1 MADILLGSYSPESLV
16 VTMSKGNFNHRLT
29 GFADGSF
36 LTVTRLV
43 PASTPYIGAD
53 LTGGRT
59 KRKNR
64 SATASFTLHQ
74 FSQSNK
80 VLQDLQRAD
89 EEDDGNAW
97 VFNLLI
103 KDMSGQ
109 TSIFSSQTVIQTTPD
124 ASFGTDAEQ
133 RTWEFFMFNCDLQV
147 GGNTPLDA
155 AAQAAVTAVGGS
167 VEDRWKA

>member
-1 MADILLGSYSPESLV
+1 MSDILIGNYSPESLI
-16 VTMSKGNFNHRLT
+16 VTMSKGGFTHQLT

-36 LTVTRLV
+36 LTVTRMV

-64 SATASFTLHQ
+64 SCTASFTLHQ
-74 FSQSNK
+74 YAASNK

-97 VFNLLI
+97 VFNFLI
-103 KDMSGQ
+103 RDTSGQ
-109 TSIFSSQTVIQTTPD
+109 TSIFSSQTIIQTTPD
-124 ASFGTDAEQ
+124 VSFGTDTET
-133 RTWEFFMFNCDLQV
+133 RVWEFFMFNADIQI
-147 GGNTPLDA
+147 GGNAPLSA
-155 AAQAAVTAVGGS
+155 AEQAAVSAVGG
-167 VEDRWKA
+167 VTEDRWKA

>member
-1 MADILLGSYSPESLV
+1 MSDILIGTYSPESLI
-16 VTMSKGNFNHRLT
+16 VTMSKGDFTHRLT

-53 LTGGRT
+53 LSGGRT

-64 SATASFTLHQ
+64 SCTASFTLHQ
-74 FSQSNK
+74 YGASNK

-89 EEDDGNAW
+89 EEDDGNTW
-97 VFNLLI
+97 VFNFLI
-103 KDMSGQ
+103 KDTSGQ
-109 TSIFSSQTVIQTTPD
+109 TSIFSSQTIIQTTPD
-124 ASFGTDAEQ
+124 VSFSTETET
-133 RTWEFFMFNCDLQV
+133 RVWEFFMFNADIQV

-155 AAQAAVTAVGGS
+155 AAVQAVNAVGGE
-167 VEDRWKA
+167 VDPRWIA